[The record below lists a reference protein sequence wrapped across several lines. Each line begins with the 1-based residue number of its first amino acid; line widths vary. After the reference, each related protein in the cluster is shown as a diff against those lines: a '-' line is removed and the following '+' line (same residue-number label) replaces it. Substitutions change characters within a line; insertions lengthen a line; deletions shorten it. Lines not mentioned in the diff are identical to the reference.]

1 MKSKKSKAD
10 SYKNLSISALIL
22 CAGHGARTGL
32 SYNKILHY
40 MGSKTVL
47 EMTIERMQSSL
58 AGAILLVIAPEDEK
72 AVKELIKP
80 YKNVSVCYGGATRTE
95 SVRKGLNELGYCDIV
110 VIHDGARPYV
120 TAEVINASIDSAI
133 DYGSGIVAVP
143 TVDTIKEI
151 RNNSVIRTLSRAGLY
166 NIQTP
171 QTFRYEDIC
180 KAYNAVD
187 GIFTDD
193 SEVYERAGFTPKIV
207 VGDYKNVKI
216 TTMEDLYRPAAV
228 RSKIGVGFDVHPL
241 VTGRPLILGGVRIA
255 YPKGLNGHSDADVL
269 THAIMDALLSAA
281 GLPDIGVLFPD
292 TDPRYKN
299 VSSIGLLAT
308 VNNNVMLRGF
318 KIGNVSAVIMAQK
331 PKLADIIP
339 EIRASLA
346 AALKVSEQ
354 QVNVS
359 ATTTEHL
366 GIIGNEKGIAA
377 SATCLLNY

>member
-1 MKSKKSKAD
+1 MKSCKKAD
-10 SYKNLSISALIL
+10 SYKNLSISALVL
-22 CAGHGARTGL
+22 CAGQGARTGL
-32 SYNKILHY
+32 NYNKMLHY
-40 MGSKTVL
+40 VGSKTIL
-47 EMTIERMQSSL
+47 EMTIERVQASL
-58 AGAILLVIAPEDEK
+58 VKTVMLVISPQDEPAIK
-72 AVKELIKP
+72 EIVKQ
-80 YKNVSVCYGGATRTE
+80 YKNISVCYGGNTRTE
-95 SVRKGLNELGYCDIV
+95 SVKKGLNELGYCDIV
-110 VIHDGARPYV
+110 VIHDGARPYIN
-120 TAEVINASIDSAI
+120 AEIINASIDSAI

-151 RNNSVIRTLSRAGLY
+151 RNNDVIRTLSRAGLY

-180 KAYNAVD
+180 AAYNACA

-207 VGDYKNVKI
+207 IGDYKNIKV
-216 TTMEDLYRPAAV
+216 TTMEDLYRPVSV

-241 VTGRPLILGGVRIA
+241 VSGRPLILGGVRVP
-255 YPKGLNGHSDADVL
+255 YGKGLSGHSDADVL

-292 TDPRYKN
+292 KDPKYKN
-299 VSSIGLLAT
+299 ASSIGLLSA
-308 VNNNVMLRGF
+308 VNNNIILRGF
-318 KIGNVSAVIMAQK
+318 RVNNVSAVIMAQK
-331 PKLADIIP
+331 PRLAETIP
-339 EIRASLA
+339 EMRACLA
-346 AALKVSEQ
+346 ATLKINIEQ
-354 QVNVS
+354 INVS